1 MAVNKRKLIQ
11 EKSMT
16 VTKYEYVTF
25 TLGEYPTVASK
36 YKKIVQDLETQKKM
50 FWFKKDKQF
59 IEMLTTIKKEY
70 DASYP
75 IEELIMDAKKETEYW
90 IKKLAKQGAVEL
102 LAQGK
107 VSAATMS
114 KIASLEYNEFVE
126 CVRETTKMSSFM
138 NEIAKK
144 AEREIQPQDIVPT
157 DYMT

>member
-1 MAVNKRKLIQ
+1 
-11 EKSMT
+11 MT

-36 YKKIVQDLETQKKM
+36 YRKISEDLERQQSLS
-50 FWFKKDKQF
+50 WYNKDKKF
-59 IEMLTTIKKEY
+59 IELLTSIKKEY
-70 DASYP
+70 DSSYP
-75 IEELIMDAKKETEYW
+75 IEDLIMDAKKETDFW

-107 VSAATMS
+107 VSASTMS

-126 CVRETTKMSSFM
+126 CVRETTKLSSFM

-144 AEREIQPQDIVPT
+144 AEREVQPQDIVPA
-157 DYMT
+157 DYMK

>member
-1 MAVNKRKLIQ
+1 
-11 EKSMT
+11 MT
-16 VTKYEYVTF
+16 TKFEYTTF

-36 YKKIVQDLETQKKM
+36 YKKINEDLEHANRRP
-50 FWFKKDKQF
+50 FLYKDKKLIQ
-59 IEMLTTIKKEY
+59 LLLSLKKEY
-70 DASYP
+70 DSSYP
-75 IEELIMDAKKETEYW
+75 IEELIMDAKKETEFW

-114 KIASLEYNEFVE
+114 KIASLEYNDFVE

-138 NEIAKK
+138 NEVAKK
-144 AEREIQPQDIVPT
+144 AEREVQPQDIVPN